1 MESSMET
8 ASPTLFEV
16 HRWIASATTCD
27 YPLLA
32 VAQDRSALLALGDYS
47 LSFDLGIPNEAQDW
61 LAHEFAPMGQ
71 TVRFDLST
79 VRTVVAAT
87 FPSGAE
93 CGIVHFDDQLRVTR
107 FELGLAAQQ
116 EAELSAEYVIL
127 GPGKYRRQGRDPDR
141 LLPVSA
147 AEKTLLDVCVATFT
161 ELATQHGALLRQPL
175 PPRFRGTLGGTLSN

>member
-1 MESSMET
+1 MET

-16 HRWIASATTCD
+16 HRWIVSATTCD

-32 VAQDRSALLALGDYS
+32 VAQDRSALLSLGDYS
-47 LSFDLGIPNEAQDW
+47 LSFDCGIPDEAQPW

-71 TVRFDLST
+71 TVGLDLST
-79 VRTVVAAT
+79 VRMVVAAT
-87 FPSGAE
+87 LPGGAE
-93 CGIVHFDDQLRVTR
+93 CGIVRFDDDLRVTH

-116 EAELSAEYVIL
+116 EAEMSAEYVIL
-127 GPGKYRRQGRDPDR
+127 GPGKYCRQWRDPDR

-147 AEKTLLDVCVATFT
+147 VEKTMLDVCVATFT

-175 PPRFRGTLGGTLSN
+175 PPRFSGMLGRTASN